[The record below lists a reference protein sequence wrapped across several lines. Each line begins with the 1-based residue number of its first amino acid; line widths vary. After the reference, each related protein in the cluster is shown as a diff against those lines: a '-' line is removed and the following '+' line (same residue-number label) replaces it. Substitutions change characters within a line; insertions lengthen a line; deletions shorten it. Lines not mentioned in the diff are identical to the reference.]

1 MTEQAERY
9 VVIQSDD
16 ETARLHLQ
24 SRFIEPQT
32 RHVIEQTRLGPGMRA
47 LEVGSGAGDVMRLM
61 GAIVG
66 KQGKV
71 DGIDLN
77 GAMGAR
83 VTAELNREG
92 LTTYSFTAG
101 SFFDLDALPNGPY
114 DLVITRM
121 VYIHLR
127 DTEAATRKLWSWVKP
142 TGVLAIIEHDF
153 RLFDSEPESDA
164 AAILRQTFQAVQ
176 QHAGLDEHCGAK
188 LPAIFHK
195 ALGSPPDGVEAATR
209 LLPMADLAPLLHSTY
224 HGYMDVAE
232 RLGVSGLS
240 ARDTFDASLARA
252 IRENVYFYMPLLV
265 SAWKRK
271 I

>member
-1 MTEQAERY
+1 MTEQTERY
-9 VVIQSDD
+9 VVVQSDD
-16 ETARLHLQ
+16 ETSRLHLQ
-24 SRFIEPQT
+24 STFIEPQT
-32 RHVIEQTRLGPGMRA
+32 RRVLEHTRLGSGMRA

-101 SFFDLDALPNGPY
+101 SFFELDSLPNGPY

-127 DTEAATRKLWSWVKP
+127 DTEVATRKLWSWVKP
-142 TGVLAIIEHDF
+142 AGVLAIMEHDF
-153 RLFDSEPESDA
+153 RLLDSEPESEV
-164 AAILRQTFQAVQ
+164 AAILRQTFHAVH
-176 QHAGLDEHCGAK
+176 QHAGLDGRCGAK
-188 LPAIFHK
+188 LPAIFQK
-195 ALGSPPDGVEAATR
+195 ALGSAPDGVEAATR
-209 LLPMADLAPLLHSTY
+209 LLPIAELAPLLRSSYHS
-224 HGYMDVAE
+224 YMDVAE
-232 RLGVSGLS
+232 RLGVTGLP
-240 ARDTFDASLARA
+240 ARDTFDVSLSRA
-252 IRENVYFYMPLLV
+252 IREDVSFFMPLLV